1 MVYIYDY
8 YSYLL
13 FKLYL
18 LFINVFSFIQILA
31 FIYLYNLL
39 VWVHLSVRLFPCFFV
54 PNKTAEPSRPK
65 FCVGPHVITVKVY
78 EWSKFQKFA
87 SFKIQ
92 FKWKFSKILKIHDLF
107 LKSANFFVMFYNVH
121 KENMFT
127 IEVEDGLETV

>member
-39 VWVHLSVRLFPCFFV
+39 VWVHLSVRLLPCFFV

-65 FCVGPHVITVKVY
+65 FCVGPHVVTMKVY

-92 FKWKFSKILKIHDLF
+92 FKWKFSKILKSTIFFKNPRTF
-107 LKSANFFVMFYNVH
+107 LLC
-121 KENMFT
+121 FT
-127 IEVEDGLETV
+127 MYTKKTCSQLK